1 MRYPSALLLVA
12 LATACSSDD
21 DPHAPFKPTCLEN
34 CMVEPPTGSK
44 GVPPSDA
51 GTGGGGSVDG
61 GVRSL
66 STNVFVLGDASFT
79 SRALFEG
86 AGTLT
91 VQGPTFAVAGDFTG
105 SPAVVANVEISPLLW
120 VAVEP
125 EATVPDVMRTLQ
137 PVDGRAATVDV
148 DIART
153 SIMND
158 VLNGVTQVVPPPA
171 LDPERA
177 IVVVT
182 FVSAAG
188 VPLPD
193 IQIIDHAGVAVA
205 YDSGAAS
212 YTDIST
218 RTGPRGI
225 GVVVNARPKPAFS
238 GSGLP
243 GGTLIMTYQ
252 GLAATTVGSFEVF
265 AAPGSVTFATVRV
278 TR

>member
-1 MRYPSALLLVA
+1 MRHPSALLLVA
-12 LATACSSDD
+12 LATACSDEKT
-21 DPHAPFKPTCLEN
+21 HAPFKPTCLEN
-34 CMVEPPTGSK
+34 CTAEPPTGAT

-51 GTGGGGSVDG
+51 GTGGRGSIDG

-66 STNVFVLGDASFT
+66 SANVFVLGDASFT
-79 SRALFEG
+79 SRALFEDT
-86 AGTLT
+86 GTLT
-91 VQGPTFAVAGDFTG
+91 VQGPTFAVASDFIGG
-105 SPAVVANVEISPLLW
+105 SAVVANVESSPLLW

-125 EATVPDVMRTLQ
+125 DRAVPDVMRTLQ

-158 VLNGVTQVVPPPA
+158 VLNGVNQVVPPPT
-171 LDPERA
+171 LDPTRA

-182 FVSAAG
+182 FVGAAG

-193 IQIIDHAGVAVA
+193 IQLIDHPGVAAV
-205 YDSGAAS
+205 YDSGDS
-212 YTDIST
+212 TYSDIST

-225 GVVVNARPKPAFS
+225 AIVINALPKPAFS

-265 AAPGSVTFATVRV
+265 AAPASVTFATVRV